1 MFWNKWLA
9 ATMILVFVGLRW
21 ESTAGQTD
29 KAPADLTSDQ
39 RWAEWKEKGA
49 RQAARSARAM
59 RLIWSIA
66 VLALAI
72 GFIWAFASR

>member
-1 MFWNKWLA
+1 MMESGD
-9 ATMILVFVGLRW
+9 TLV
-21 ESTAGQTD
+21 SNPIPHADTAPT
-29 KAPADLTSDQ
+29 DLTSDQ
-39 RWAEWKEKGA
+39 RWAQWKEKGA

-72 GFIWAFASR
+72 GFIWAYVSR

>member
-1 MFWNKWLA
+1 MLESGD
-9 ATMILVFVGLRW
+9 TLV
-21 ESTAGQTD
+21 SNPIPHAD